1 MIERVDLTEDSV
13 FQDNGIHFYSS
24 DQTPDKKSQPVIC
37 WLGDAQKNPNFLR
50 ARSKEFQK
58 FEALIV
64 PKEEPKKVTK
74 WSDPDFSADY
84 DGDTIY
90 YRVNTRSTLNRLNI
104 GGTPNTLNTN
114 LSTIPISWTI
124 GNTVFGS
131 SNQYSFNSTNTYT
144 ITTKYSP
151 TTVKYTGNYLM
162 DSTGGEIRKDTSL
175 EDLRLELWGC
185 RYLPITEK
193 DIFQMSSKDIRQPLP
208 WKPTDINLEDS
219 YVSKKIPQLFP
230 WFPKPYSSYGE
241 EETALQ
247 RYANQIRR
255 YNESLHFIKG
265 NPAAIFAG
273 IGKDESWFHRIYE
286 EEETSDISLPWRH
299 GEEFEQ
305 GITDDNRILSP
316 SEIHIEKETY
326 SDITESIRTCLPW
339 MIDMIRD
346 VWRETISMHLIEDY
360 FKDQW
365 HFITIPELREKWYE
379 GKQLDITIDN
389 SVQGTF
395 TINSNAISTSDI
407 RVNDAQITRIDV
419 NSLIPTYSTFT
430 TTNRVAPLSIT
441 DWTVV

>member
-24 DQTPDKKSQPVIC
+24 DQTPNKKSQPVIC
-37 WLGDAQKNPNFLR
+37 WLGDAQNSPKFLR
-50 ARSKEFQK
+50 ARSEEFQK

-74 WSDPDFSADY
+74 WSDPDLSADY

-90 YRVNTRSTLNRLNI
+90 YRLNT
-104 GGTPNTLNTN
+104 GGTLNTLNTN
-114 LSTIPISWTI
+114 LSTNIPISWTI

-131 SNQYSFNSTNTYT
+131 SIQYSFNSTNTYT
-144 ITTKYSP
+144 ITTNYSP

-162 DSTGGEIRKDTSL
+162 DSTGGEIRKDTAL

-185 RYLPITEK
+185 EYLPITEK
-193 DIFQMSSKDIRQPLP
+193 DIFQMSSKEIRQPFP
-208 WKPTDINLEDS
+208 WKPIDINRENS
-219 YVSKKIPQLFP
+219 FVSKGIPQLFP
-230 WFPKPYSSYGE
+230 WFPKPYSQ
-241 EETALQ
+241 TTLQ
-247 RYANQIRR
+247 MYANQIQR

-265 NPAAIFAG
+265 NPAAIFAE
-273 IGKDESWFHRIYE
+273 IGKDKSWFRLIYD
-286 EEETSDISLPWRH
+286 EEETSDIGLPWMH
-299 GEEFEQ
+299 EEEFEQ

-316 SEIHIEKETY
+316 SEIHIKNETY

-379 GKQLDITIDN
+379 GKQLDIAIDN
-389 SVQGTF
+389 SVHGTF
-395 TINSNAISTSDI
+395 TINSNAINTSNI
-407 RVNDAQITRIDV
+407 RVNDAQITRIDA

-430 TTNRVAPLSIT
+430 TTNRVARLSIT
-441 DWTVV
+441 DWTIV

>member
-13 FQDNGIHFYSS
+13 FQDNGIHMYSS
-24 DQTPDKKSQPVIC
+24 DQTPNKKSQPVIC
-37 WLGDAQKNPNFLR
+37 WLGNAENSPKFLR
-50 ARSKEFQK
+50 ARSEEFQK

-64 PKEEPKKVTK
+64 PKEEPKKVTGCP
-74 WSDPDFSADY
+74 DPDLSVDY

-90 YRVNTRSTLNRLNI
+90 YRINTGSTLNSNI
-104 GGTPNTLNTN
+104 ST
-114 LSTIPISWTI
+114 TIPISWTI

-131 SNQYSFNSTNTYT
+131 SIQYSSNSTNTYT
-144 ITTKYSP
+144 ITTNYSP

-162 DSTGGEIRKDTSL
+162 DSTGGEIQKDTAL
-175 EDLRLELWGC
+175 ENLRLELWGC
-185 RYLPITEK
+185 GYLPITEK
-193 DIFQMSSKDIRQPLP
+193 DIFQMSSKEIQQPLP
-208 WKPTDINLEDS
+208 WKPVDISREDS
-219 YVSKKIPQLFP
+219 FVSKGIPQLFP
-230 WFPKPYSSYGE
+230 WFPKPYRSYGE
-241 EETALQ
+241 EENALQ
-247 RYANQIRR
+247 MYANQIRR

-265 NPAAIFAG
+265 NPDEIFAG
-273 IGKDESWFHRIYE
+273 IGKDKSWFHLIYK
-286 EEETSDISLPWRH
+286 EEETSDIDLPWRYE
-299 GEEFEQ
+299 EEFEQ

-379 GKQLDITIDN
+379 GKQLDIAIDN

-395 TINSNAISTSDI
+395 TINSNEISTSNI
-407 RVNDAQITRIDV
+407 RVNDAQINRINV
-419 NSLIPTYSTFT
+419 NSIIPTYSTFT

-441 DWTVV
+441 DWTIV

>member
-185 RYLPITEK
+185 GYLPITEK

-286 EEETSDISLPWRH
+286 EEETSDISLPWR
-299 GEEFEQ
+299 
-305 GITDDNRILSP
+305 R
-316 SEIHIEKETY
+316 
-326 SDITESIRTCLPW
+326 IRT
-339 MIDMIRD
+339 RNH
-346 VWRETISMHLIEDY
+346 R
-360 FKDQW
+360 
-365 HFITIPELREKWYE
+365 
-379 GKQLDITIDN
+379 
-389 SVQGTF
+389 
-395 TINSNAISTSDI
+395 
-407 RVNDAQITRIDV
+407 
-419 NSLIPTYSTFT
+419 
-430 TTNRVAPLSIT
+430 
-441 DWTVV
+441 

>member
-13 FQDNGIHFYSS
+13 FQDNGIHMYSS
-24 DQTPDKKSQPVIC
+24 NQTPDKKSQPVIC
-37 WLGDAQKNPNFLR
+37 WLGNAENSPKFLR
-50 ARSKEFQK
+50 ARSEEFQK

-64 PKEEPKKVTK
+64 PKEEPKKVTG
-74 WSDPDFSADY
+74 WADPDLSADY

-90 YRVNTRSTLNRLNI
+90 YRVNTGS
-104 GGTPNTLNTN
+104 TLNTN
-114 LSTIPISWTI
+114 ISTIPISWTI

-131 SNQYSFNSTNTYT
+131 SIQYSFNSTNYT
-144 ITTKYSP
+144 ITTNYSP
-151 TTVKYTGNYLM
+151 TTVKYIGNYLM
-162 DSTGGEIRKDTSL
+162 DSTGGEIQKDTAL
-175 EDLRLELWGC
+175 ENLRLELWGC
-185 RYLPITEK
+185 GYLPITEK
-193 DIFQMSSKDIRQPLP
+193 DIFQMSSKEIQQPLP
-208 WKPTDINLEDS
+208 WKPIDISREDS
-219 YVSKKIPQLFP
+219 FVSKGIPQLFP
-230 WFPKPYSSYGE
+230 WFPKPYRSYGE

-247 RYANQIRR
+247 MYANQIRR

-265 NPAAIFAG
+265 NPDEIFAG
-273 IGKDESWFHRIYE
+273 IGKDKSWFRLIYK
-286 EEETSDISLPWRH
+286 EEETSDIDLPWRYE
-299 GEEFEQ
+299 EEFEQ

-326 SDITESIRTCLPW
+326 SDVTESIRTCLPW

-379 GKQLDITIDN
+379 GKQLDIAIDN

-395 TINSNAISTSDI
+395 TINSNEISTSNI
-407 RVNDAQITRIDV
+407 RVNDAQMNRINV

-430 TTNRVAPLSIT
+430 TTNRVARLSIT
-441 DWTVV
+441 DWTIV